1 MVRKD
6 RQSRTI
12 MEFLHLNT
20 MVTNYQRHFV
30 IYLTDKKKVTQLIPS
45 LVWKVVYG
53 EYKETYI
60 NLVLQEDTLKD
71 HL

>member
-1 MVRKD
+1 VARKD
-6 RQSRTI
+6 RQPWTI
-12 MEFLHLNT
+12 GEFLHLNT
-20 MVTNYQRHFV
+20 MVTSYQRHFV

-45 LVWKVVYG
+45 LVWKVVYD

-60 NLVLQEDTLKD
+60 NLVFQEDTLKD